1 MLYERPTGPPLNTFS
16 TYISDVFARVI
27 YDPDFEDN
35 VAKTLASLQLTDG
48 KFVDVVDEDDRKV
61 IVCIKNV

>member
-1 MLYERPTGPPLNTFS
+1 M
-16 TYISDVFARVI
+16 I

-35 VAKTLASLQLTDG
+35 VEKTLASLQLIDG